1 MALFNSINKI
11 KIIQVLFAFMIL
23 YAMYQST
30 TQSIVLPNIVYSV
43 PNTTDS
49 IYIALP
55 EGWSI
60 PPSDTSY
67 YQDYILK

>member
-1 MALFNSINKI
+1 MELFNSINKI
-11 KIIQVLFAFMIL
+11 KSIRILFVVIAL
-23 YAMYQST
+23 YVMYRSI
-30 TQSIVLPNIVYSV
+30 TQSIVLPNVVYSV